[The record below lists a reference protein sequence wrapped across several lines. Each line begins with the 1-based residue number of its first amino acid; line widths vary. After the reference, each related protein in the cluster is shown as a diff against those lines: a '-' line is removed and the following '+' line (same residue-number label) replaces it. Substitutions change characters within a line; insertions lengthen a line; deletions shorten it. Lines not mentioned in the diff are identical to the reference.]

1 MLVCSWIPTLVAQIP
16 PSNAIN
22 WGLLPEQ
29 WYLWAVATGGSG
41 AIWQVVLNCAVHMW
55 HQHSPSKTRITPR
68 NSFKGL
74 CLTMCRLSI
83 EGAHTNQTRA
93 REESAK
99 IGSKG
104 EKKIQAAKPSVDT
117 SSPAIYSHLHL
128 KLGKLKLEEDRHS
141 AIERENRVLLEK
153 ISRIVRTKGQID
165 NKNDYKAKS
174 LNAEK
179 RKQEQRRVSQEN
191 RVILDRITKAQ
202 PHYQVQRWHE
212 DWQRA
217 EKYMASI
224 ARYPRGQ
231 CKSHSLKEEQFK
243 EKTPKQD
250 RKRNKQLKEGSVKS
264 KMKERE
270 HAHHER
276 RIVFQWVNE
285 LDPFT
290 EDEFENEAPLMQ

>member
-1 MLVCSWIPTLVAQIP
+1 MHRSYQPV
-16 PSNAIN
+16 
-22 WGLLPEQ
+22 LPCGNK
-29 WYLWAVATGGSG
+29 YLQLKWD
-41 AIWQVVLNCAVHMW
+41 
-55 HQHSPSKTRITPR
+55 KE
-68 NSFKGL
+68 KY
-74 CLTMCRLSI
+74 
-83 EGAHTNQTRA
+83 EGH
-93 REESAK
+93 
-99 IGSKG
+99 
-104 EKKIQAAKPSVDT
+104 KKR
-117 SSPAIYSHLHL
+117 
-128 KLGKLKLEEDRHS
+128 LEEDRHS

-231 CKSHSLKEEQFK
+231 CKSHRLKEEQFK
-243 EKTPKQD
+243 EKTPKRD
-250 RKRNKQLKEGSVKS
+250 RKRNKQLKEEGVKS